1 MNITDPI
8 ADMLTR
14 IRNANL
20 IKSPFTQIPHSKL
33 KEEVARV
40 LYQTGFISEY
50 KSQDVEGHKYIR
62 VYLKYTGKKER
73 VITGLLRVSKPGR
86 RVYVQKD
93 KIPRILR
100 GMGIVIMSTPKG
112 IVTGQEA
119 AKLNQGGEVL
129 AAVW

>member
-1 MNITDPI
+1 MNVTDPI

-33 KEEVARV
+33 KEEVARI

-50 KSQDVEGHKYIR
+50 KSQDVEGKKYIR

-86 RVYVQKD
+86 RVYVPKD

-112 IVTGQEA
+112 LVTGQEA

>member
-8 ADMLTR
+8 ADLLTR

-33 KEEVARV
+33 KEEVTRI

-73 VITGLLRVSKPGR
+73 VITGLLRISKPGR
-86 RVYVQKD
+86 RVYVPKD

>member
-1 MNITDPI
+1 MNVTDPI

-33 KEEVARV
+33 KEEVARI

-73 VITGLLRVSKPGR
+73 VITGLLRISKPGR

>member
-33 KEEVARV
+33 KEEVARI

-73 VITGLLRVSKPGR
+73 VITGLLRISKPGR
-86 RVYVQKD
+86 RVYVPKD

>member
-40 LYQTGFISEY
+40 LYQTGFISEF

-62 VYLKYTGKKER
+62 VYLKYTGKKDR

>member
-33 KEEVARV
+33 KEEVARI

-73 VITGLLRVSKPGR
+73 VISGLLRISKPGR

>member
-1 MNITDPI
+1 MNLTDPI

-33 KEEVARV
+33 KEEVARI

-50 KSQDVEGHKYIR
+50 KSQDVEGKKYIR

-86 RVYVQKD
+86 RVYVPKD

-112 IVTGQEA
+112 LVTGQEA

>member
-33 KEEVARV
+33 KEEVARI

-73 VITGLLRVSKPGR
+73 VITGLLRISKPGR

>member
-1 MNITDPI
+1 MNTTDPI
-8 ADMLTR
+8 ADLLTR

-33 KEEVARV
+33 KEEVARI

-73 VITGLLRVSKPGR
+73 VITGLLRISKPGR
-86 RVYVQKD
+86 RVYVPKD

>member
-1 MNITDPI
+1 
-8 ADMLTR
+8 MLTR

-33 KEEVARV
+33 KEEVARI

-73 VITGLLRVSKPGR
+73 VITGLLRISKPGR

>member
-33 KEEVARV
+33 KEEVARI

-73 VITGLLRVSKPGR
+73 VITGLLRISKPGR

-112 IVTGQEA
+112 LVTGQEA